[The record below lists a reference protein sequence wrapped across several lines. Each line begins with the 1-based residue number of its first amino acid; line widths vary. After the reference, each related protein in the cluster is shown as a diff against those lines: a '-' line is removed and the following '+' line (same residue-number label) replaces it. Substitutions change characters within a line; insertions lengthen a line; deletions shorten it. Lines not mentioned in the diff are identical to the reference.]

1 MTLKSALGQTALADI
16 LVDDPSLLGEGVQW
30 DSERGRL
37 WWTDIHGRRLLSSRQ
52 DGTDYRVIETPD
64 RLCSFTF
71 DPDGV
76 MLAAFASGLFVY
88 DPDSGDRREIAP
100 FETDQATTRLNDGR
114 CDRAGRFLTGGVEET
129 GLKPLTSLI
138 RYDGTGA
145 PETLLRDV
153 GCTNSLAFSP
163 DGTVMYFADTA
174 GKDIFA
180 FDYDQASGAI
190 SNKRVF
196 ATLGPDEGRP
206 DGSCV
211 DAQGRLWN
219 AQFNG
224 GRVQCFNPDGSR
236 GPVVYLPCPQVTCP
250 CFGGQDMGTLFIT
263 TARENLSQADIA
275 AAPLSGALFAID
287 AMQAFG
293 AVGLPESGFGK
304 SLGGV

>member
-1 MTLKSALGQTALADI
+1 MTSAIALATV
-16 LVDDPSLLGEGVQW
+16 LVMDPSVLGEGVQW
-30 DSERGRL
+30 NAKDRRI
-37 WWTDIHGRRLLSSRQ
+37 WWTDIHGRRLLSCGQ
-52 DGTDYRVIETPD
+52 DGSDYRVIETPE

-71 DPDGV
+71 DGEGYL
-76 MLAAFASGLFVY
+76 LAAFESGLYVY
-88 DPDSGDRREIAP
+88 DPVTNARRLISR
-100 FETDQATTRLNDGR
+100 FEEDKPTTRLNDGR

-138 RYDGTGA
+138 RYDGQGA

-180 FDYDQASGAI
+180 FDYDPESGALSGQRI
-190 SNKRVF
+190 F

-236 GPVVYLPCPQVTCP
+236 GPTVYLPCPQVTCP
-250 CFGGQDMGTLFIT
+250 CFGGDNLDTLYIT
-263 TARENLSQADIA
+263 TAKENLSQAEVA

-287 AMQAFG
+287 AMAAFG
-293 AVGLPESGFGK
+293 ARGLPEPRFG
-304 SLGGV
+304 SDLGGV